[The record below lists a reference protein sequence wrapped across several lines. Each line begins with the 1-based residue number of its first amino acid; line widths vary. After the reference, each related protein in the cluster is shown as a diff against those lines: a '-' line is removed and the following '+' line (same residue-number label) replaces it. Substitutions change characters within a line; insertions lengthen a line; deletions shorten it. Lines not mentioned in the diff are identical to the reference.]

1 MGAGPREYTRHASGL
16 MCLGNMAAR
25 NQNEVQD
32 LQLRLMEFASSNNLD
47 GGQVVQDLRANR
59 NLWRAALMDS
69 PNSLVTLAELEY
81 GDAWN
86 ADTLFITPEPG
97 QEDALELLTKRWK
110 ADQVQWIGGEEACGL
125 LGEYSPERRANLRQI
140 LRVWWD

>member
-1 MGAGPREYTRHASGL
+1 VGPRNHTRQTSGL
-16 MCLGNMAAR
+16 KCSANMAAR

-32 LQLRLMEFASSNNLD
+32 IQLRLMEFASFNNFD
-47 GGQVVQDLRANR
+47 GDQVVQDLKANR
-59 NLWRAALMDS
+59 DLWRAALMNS

-97 QEDALELLTKRWK
+97 QEDALDLLTKGWK
-110 ADQVQWIGGEEACGL
+110 ADEVQWIGGEEACRL
-125 LGEYSPERRANLRQI
+125 LGEYSPERRSNLRQI